1 MLNENMK
8 TIMTLCLL
16 LLLASNFVEAEQSD
30 TTELNK
36 TCPAQQLCPDLEKY
50 YQVCRKNPTTK
61 SCMNFIETMKKLSPV
76 YDCSRSFDKGGIVP
90 AIWLCGENRRQ
101 SGADYTESYYELLF
115 KLKIK
120 EAKEY
125 FASPLFRSVLDG
137 SMAEEYYDKSK
148 KLEKKLQKNK

>member
-1 MLNENMK
+1 MDCLQPIVQAGNPLNSMLNENMK
-8 TIMTLCLL
+8 TIITLCLL
-16 LLLASNFVEAEQSD
+16 LLFTANFVEAEQKG

-50 YQVCRKNPTTK
+50 YQGCRKKPDTK
-61 SCMNFIETMKKLSPV
+61 DCINFIETMKKLSPA

-90 AIWLCGENRRQ
+90 AIWLCGENRRE

-125 FASPLFRSVLDG
+125 FASPLFRVCL
-137 SMAEEYYDKSK
+137 
-148 KLEKKLQKNK
+148 